1 MTSEAAVSMSTA
13 DDVSLGSDREEVPAS
28 LPPEDAGL
36 AHSGLFED
44 LPDVWPS
51 GCGEPGLLEA
61 CSAACQDATS
71 QLGPV
76 RCASVT
82 ALFDA
87 RPVTV
92 AVTELRALLLD
103 HAQYRENEG
112 PALEAVRSGTRVW
125 VSAGPRPPRW
135 GGVRLVADAL
145 SVKWVAALPVRA
157 ADNWAGSL
165 NLYGTE
171 PLERPELLDPEILQR
186 LVDSLQQAFEQY
198 VLDEPPG

>member
-1 MTSEAAVSMSTA
+1 MSRPSGHHLGAGSEALPTSPSAA
-13 DDVSLGSDREEVPAS
+13 DPSS
-28 LPPEDAGL
+28 
-36 AHSGLFED
+36 AHTPLFED

-61 CSAACQDATS
+61 CSTACQDATS
-71 QLGPV
+71 QLEPV

-82 ALFDA
+82 ALFEA

-103 HAQYRENEG
+103 HAQYREEEG

-157 ADNWAGSL
+157 VDRWAGSL

-171 PLERPELLDPEILQR
+171 PLERFEMLDAGVLDR
-186 LVDSLQQAFEQY
+186 LVDSLEQAFEEY
-198 VLDEPPG
+198 VVGQPKD

>member
-1 MTSEAAVSMSTA
+1 
-13 DDVSLGSDREEVPAS
+13 L
-28 LPPEDAGL
+28 
-36 AHSGLFED
+36 
-44 LPDVWPS
+44 
-51 GCGEPGLLEA
+51 
-61 CSAACQDATS
+61 
-71 QLGPV
+71 
-76 RCASVT
+76 
-82 ALFDA
+82 DA

-103 HAQYRENEG
+103 HAQYREEEG

-157 ADNWAGSL
+157 VEGWAGSL

-171 PLERPELLDPEILQR
+171 HLERFEMLDAAVLDR
-186 LVDSLQQAFEQY
+186 LVDSLQQAFEEY
-198 VLDEPPG
+198 VVAQPND